1 MKAKV
6 MLLLAVIIMAAWSC
20 QKEIDLSQ
28 KQKSTDLVVPG
39 DFDWKTSQDLSVTVT
54 GLPAQSNY
62 ISTLKIIDNDG
73 YVYYTANY
81 NLRENLALH
90 LFVPVEVKDFILT
103 YGSRTLRCTA
113 QNGRLDFNFWQDDD
127 KSDLGK

>member
-6 MLLLAVIIMAAWSC
+6 MLFLAAIILVAWSC
-20 QKEIDLSQ
+20 QKDIDLSQ
-28 KQKSTDLVVPG
+28 KQKSTDLLVPG

-54 GLPAQSNY
+54 GLPAPNNF
-62 ISTLKIIDNDG
+62 ISTLKIIDIDG
-73 YVYYTANY
+73 NVYFTASY

-90 LFVPVEVKDFILT
+90 LVVPVDVQDFILT
-103 YGSRTLRCTA
+103 YGSRTIRRTA
-113 QNGRLDFNFWQDDD
+113 QNERLDFSFWQNDD